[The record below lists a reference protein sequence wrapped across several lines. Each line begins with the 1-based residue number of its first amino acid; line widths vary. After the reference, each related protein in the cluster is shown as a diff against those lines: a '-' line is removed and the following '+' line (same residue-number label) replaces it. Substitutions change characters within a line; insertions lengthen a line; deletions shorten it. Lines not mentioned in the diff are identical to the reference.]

1 MDIERVPDVI
11 AGVFDRLLTPQLGE
25 ALPTHYVAKRGRGGR
40 GGALCAVR
48 RDCLTITERA
58 GHARRLRRKGET
70 AEADALES
78 ETLALMDSGALVMT
92 EKERKAFLK

>member
-1 MDIERVPDVI
+1 M
-11 AGVFDRLLTPQLGE
+11 
-25 ALPTHYVAKRGRGGR
+25 LP
-40 GGALCAVR
+40 CAAPN
-48 RDCLTITERA
+48 CSTASSERA
-58 GHARRLRRKGET
+58 GHVRRLRRKRES

>member
-1 MDIERVPDVI
+1 MDIDRVPDVI
-11 AGVFDRLLTPQLGE
+11 AGVFDRLLTLQL
-25 ALPTHYVAKRGRGGR
+25 ALATHYVAKRGRGGR